1 MIRDISKAVLDRPF
15 ARYMTAIVVVAA
27 SFLLRYFLV
36 QGLGLAMPTFIT
48 FYPGIMLVAVLAGL
62 WPGLLAT
69 ALAVLAVD
77 YLILPPFGSLAIAK
91 TSDAIAL
98 VLFATMGILI
108 SLLAEGYRRSLLSI
122 AAYKE
127 EQALWVSNEKLDVAL
142 ASMTD
147 AVFISDAKGQFIQF
161 NDAFASF
168 HRFRNKSE
176 CARTLTEYPEFL
188 EVSMADGQLAPLEMW
203 AVPRALRG
211 ETAANEEYRLRRK
224 DTGETWIGSYSFGPV
239 RDHEGAII
247 GSVVVG
253 RDITEQKR
261 AEEALRKSE
270 TLYRGLFDSMDEGFC
285 IIEMIFDAEGKAA
298 DYRFLEINAAF
309 ERQTGLHEAAGKRM
323 RELAPTHEEYWF
335 EIYGKIA
342 LTGEP
347 AHFLNEANALKCY
360 YEVSAYRVGEPE
372 LRQVA
377 IVFND
382 ISARLHTE
390 EALKLSMEQLQI
402 FVEHAPASL
411 AMFDLDMRYI
421 CASRRWSADY
431 GLGDRDLRGVSH
443 YDIFPEIPERW
454 KEAHR
459 RARAGEVVQAE
470 DDSFLRADGS
480 LQRLRWEIHPWHEPS
495 GGVGG
500 IVVFTEDIT
509 ERKRAEAHIR
519 RLSRIYAVLSD
530 INETIVRE
538 KDSQAM
544 LEAACRIAVDKGQ
557 FLMAWI
563 GMADPETHSLK
574 PIASSGLVDGYLDGA
589 EIDLRDTDRPN
600 RLPAR
605 SFHSRQ
611 YAISNDI
618 QNDQDYLPWRDE
630 ALRRGYRSAG
640 SFPLKV
646 DGRVVG
652 TFNLYASMPGFFE
665 GDELPL
671 LTKMAMDISFA
682 LEVYQLEERRLKAE
696 EHVKQL
702 NRLYSVLSD
711 VNQTIVREKDSQ
723 VMLETACRIAV
734 EKGKLQ
740 MAWIGMVDPV
750 TKLLEPVACSG
761 VVEGFLDLGK
771 ISVQDPDHAS
781 RPAVR
786 CIASG
791 KHAIC
796 NDIEQEIA
804 FRPLREEALRRGYWS
819 WGGFPLKVDGQTV
832 GAFILYAN
840 EKGFFEG
847 DDVSLLDEMAMDI
860 SFALEVARNEKNRT
874 RAEQHVRQLVRVYA
888 VLSDINETIVRE
900 KDSQA
905 MLEAACRI
913 AVDKGQ
919 FLMAWVGMAD
929 PAAHMLRP
937 IASSGKVGDYL
948 DHVQLDFLDPAR
960 SAGPS
965 ARCFLSGEHAV
976 CNAIEQD
983 PLFAPWRDDALRMG
997 YRSHASFP
1005 LKVDAQV
1012 VGIFSLYSSQ
1022 LAFFDEDEIKLLDEL
1037 AMDIGFA
1044 LEVNHREED
1053 RRKAEEE
1060 LRWRT
1065 AFFEAQ
1071 VDSAQDGVLV
1081 VDGKGKKILQNQRL
1095 NELLKLP
1102 RDVFEN
1108 PDFAERIQFLAGWVK
1123 NPDQFFEKVQFLI
1136 SHPEEISR
1144 DVVELLDG
1152 TILERFSSP
1161 VIDKAQNHYGRI
1173 WTFRDITERR
1183 QLEEQFR
1190 QSQKMEAVGQLTGGI
1205 AHDFN
1210 NLLTV
1215 ILGCS
1220 EFIGEEAKG
1229 NPRLSKMAKMILDA
1243 AQRGADLTHRMLAFA
1258 RRQALQPKPIDIHR
1272 MVANMESILRR
1283 TLSADIDLEVI
1294 QSREDCT
1301 ALVDLTQ
1308 LENALLNLCM
1318 NAWDA
1323 MPGGGKLIVE
1333 TGIATLDSSYAEQ
1346 NADVTP
1352 GKYVLISV
1360 SDTGCGISPENLDR
1374 VFDPFFTTKEVGKG
1388 TGLGLSMVYGFV
1400 KQSQGHVKI
1409 YSEPGEG
1416 TSVKL
1421 YLPKADQESEPSNQE
1436 AILIADL
1443 HGSEVVLLV
1452 EDNAPVRE
1460 FARTQLLH
1468 LGYQVLEA
1476 ANGKDALP
1484 ILREHPEIELLF
1496 TDVVMSGGLNG
1507 RELALEARKLHPAL
1521 KVLFCSGYAE
1531 SAILYVGLLD
1541 EHVQLLNKPYSR
1553 LQLAKRIRG
1562 MLTASPSA
1570 PVEEERNG

>member
-91 TSDAIAL
+91 TSDAVAL

-563 GMADPETHSLK
+563 GMADSETHALT
-574 PIASSGLVDGYLDGA
+574 PIASSG
-589 EIDLRDTDRPN
+589 E
-600 RLPAR
+600 
-605 SFHSRQ
+605 
-611 YAISNDI
+611 
-618 QNDQDYLPWRDE
+618 
-630 ALRRGYRSAG
+630 
-640 SFPLKV
+640 
-646 DGRVVG
+646 
-652 TFNLYASMPGFFE
+652 
-665 GDELPL
+665 
-671 LTKMAMDISFA
+671 
-682 LEVYQLEERRLKAE
+682 
-696 EHVKQL
+696 
-702 NRLYSVLSD
+702 
-711 VNQTIVREKDSQ
+711 
-723 VMLETACRIAV
+723 
-734 EKGKLQ
+734 
-740 MAWIGMVDPV
+740 
-750 TKLLEPVACSG
+750 
-761 VVEGFLDLGK
+761 
-771 ISVQDPDHAS
+771 
-781 RPAVR
+781 
-786 CIASG
+786 
-791 KHAIC
+791 
-796 NDIEQEIA
+796 
-804 FRPLREEALRRGYWS
+804 
-819 WGGFPLKVDGQTV
+819 
-832 GAFILYAN
+832 
-840 EKGFFEG
+840 
-847 DDVSLLDEMAMDI
+847 
-860 SFALEVARNEKNRT
+860 
-874 RAEQHVRQLVRVYA
+874 
-888 VLSDINETIVRE
+888 
-900 KDSQA
+900 
-905 MLEAACRI
+905 
-913 AVDKGQ
+913 
-919 FLMAWVGMAD
+919 
-929 PAAHMLRP
+929 
-937 IASSGKVGDYL
+937 VGDYL
-948 DHVQLDFLDPAR
+948 DRVQLGLLDPAR

-965 ARCFLSGEHAV
+965 GRCFLSGEHAV
-976 CNAIEQD
+976 CNAIEED
-983 PLFAPWRDDALRMG
+983 PRLAPWRDDALKMG
-997 YRSHASFP
+997 YRSFASFP
-1005 LKVDAQV
+1005 LKVDAQP
-1012 VGIFSLYSSQ
+1012 VGIFNLYSSE

-1044 LEVNHREED
+1044 LEVNRHEED
-1053 RRKAEEE
+1053 RRKADEE
-1060 LRWRT
+1060 LRSRT

-1071 VDSAQDGVLV
+1071 VNSALDGILV
-1081 VDGKGKKILQNQRL
+1081 VDSGGTKILQNQRM
-1095 NELLKLP
+1095 NELLKIP
-1102 RDVFEN
+1102 PQIVQD
-1108 PDFAERIQFLAGWVK
+1108 PDDAHQVQFVKTVVK
-1123 NPDQFFEKVQFLI
+1123 NPIQFEEKVNHLN
-1136 SHPEEISR
+1136 SHPEEVDR
-1144 DVVELLDG
+1144 DEVELIDG
-1152 TILERFSSP
+1152 TILERYSYP
-1161 VIDKAQNHYGRI
+1161 VRDQALKLHGRI

-1190 QSQKMEAVGQLTGGI
+1190 QAQKMEAIGQLTGGI

-1220 EFIGEEAKG
+1220 EVIGEEAKD
-1229 NPRLSKMAKMILDA
+1229 NPRFRKMAEMILGA
-1243 AQRGADLTHRMLAFA
+1243 AQRGAELTHRMLAFA
-1258 RRQALQPKPIDIHR
+1258 RRQALQPRPVDVNR
-1272 MVANMESILRR
+1272 LLVEMQSFLRR
-1283 TLSADIDLEVI
+1283 TLSADIELNVI
-1294 QSREDCT
+1294 QGGADCE
-1301 ALVDLTQ
+1301 ALVDPTQ
-1308 LENALLNLCM
+1308 LESAVLNLCV
-1318 NAWDA
+1318 NARDA
-1323 MPGGGKLIVE
+1323 MPGGGRLTIE
-1333 TGIATLDSSYAEQ
+1333 TDNTVLDADYAAE
-1346 NADVTP
+1346 NPDVTP
-1352 GKYVLISV
+1352 GQYIMIAV
-1360 SDTGCGISPENLDR
+1360 SDTGCGISSKNLSR

-1388 TGLGLSMVYGFV
+1388 TGLGLSMVYGFA
-1400 KQSQGHVKI
+1400 KQSLGHIKI
-1409 YSEPGEG
+1409 YTELGHG

-1421 YLPKADQESEPSNQE
+1421 YLPRTEGKSEQSSESPTTF
-1436 AILIADL
+1436 ADL
-1443 HGSEVVLLV
+1443 RGSEVILLV
-1452 EDNAPVRE
+1452 EDDAPLRE
-1460 FARTQLLH
+1460 FAKSELVN

-1476 ANGKDALP
+1476 ENGKDALK
-1484 ILREHPEIELLF
+1484 IVAERADIDLLF
-1496 TDVVMSGGLNG
+1496 TDIVMPGGMNG
-1507 RELALEARKLHPAL
+1507 RELGLEALRLNPKL
-1521 KVLFCSGYAE
+1521 KVLYSSGYAE
-1531 SAILYVGLLD
+1531 NAILHEGLLD
-1541 EHVQLLNKPYSR
+1541 KDVQFLGKPYAR
-1553 LQLAKRIRG
+1553 RELATRIRG
-1562 MLTASPSA
+1562 IL
-1570 PVEEERNG
+1570 NGS